1 MSRRSM
7 VRADTSASSSLRFSC
22 GEWIDVRCAHDGR
35 VERLVGAARSSAARL
50 VVDRVVL
57 RVMAD
62 PMAHGAEVA
71 GYALRYVGVIPAVAM
86 QCHDRPTLLD

>member
-1 MSRRSM
+1 
-7 VRADTSASSSLRFSC
+7 L
-22 GEWIDVRCAHDGR
+22 
-35 VERLVGAARSSAARL
+35 AALL

-71 GYALRYVGVIPAVAM
+71 GYALRYVRVIPAVAM
-86 QCHDRPTLLD
+86 QRHDRPTLLDGEMAVRRGEGREERLRRRGSGRGRGGCSSRGGVAALMIAC